1 MAPSG
6 LGATVARVYLRR
18 DSVSSLRRYFRVR
31 AGQNKRAGQGLICT
45 GLLLMAVVVWL
56 SAGIEAGSRAPNPI
70 YTVDSTGVL
79 ATYRTDGG
87 VDLSNPYFKS
97 MGTNGR
103 SCVTCHSAKD
113 AWTVAPPD
121 IQQRF
126 IRSQGTDPIFR
137 PVDGTICPSADIS
150 TLKAKRSAYK
160 LLLNK
165 GLFRISMPVPGGAEF
180 TITDIQDPYNCPETT
195 ASNPAEYRRPLPA
208 TNLAFDSAVMWD
220 GRETVA
226 GNVPGKSINLPASIA
241 SQAFDATMGHAQASV
256 PPTAEQIAA
265 IVAFEEANFTAQAA
279 DRGVGLLT
287 ARGAQG
293 GAETLSRQ
301 PFYVGINDALGGDP
315 TGAIFNPNVFTLYRA
330 WADSPSAHRQS
341 VARGEVLFNTY
352 PIAITGVRGLND
364 ALGQTTISGTCSTC
378 HDSPGVGNHSF
389 AVALAIGTTDY
400 PAPGLDISGLPV
412 YTVTCSNGT
421 TRQVTDLGRAMVTGK
436 CADVGKVKG
445 PNLRGLAGRAPY
457 FHNGGAATLRD
468 VVNFYDQH
476 FNLNLTEQQKE
487 DLIAFLQTL

>member
-1 MAPSG
+1 M
-6 LGATVARVYLRR
+6 
-18 DSVSSLRRYFRVR
+18 SSLLRFCRAR
-31 AGQNKRAGQGLICT
+31 AGQRRAGQSWFCV
-45 GLLLMAVVVWL
+45 GLLLLTVVVWL
-56 SAGIEAGSRAPNPI
+56 STGIEAGSRAPNPI
-70 YTVDSTGVL
+70 YTTDSTGVL

-87 VDLSNPYFKS
+87 VDLSNPYFQS
-97 MGTNGR
+97 LGTNGR

-126 IRSQGTDPIFR
+126 VVSRGADPIFR
-137 PVDGTICPSADIS
+137 PVDGAVCPSADVS
-150 TLKAKRSAYK
+150 TLRAKASAYK

-180 TITDIQDPYNCPETT
+180 SITAIQDPYNCAETT

-208 TNLAFDSAVMWD
+208 TNLTFDNAVMWD

-226 GNVPGKSINLPASIA
+226 GNVPGKSINLPASLA
-241 SQAFDATMGHAQASV
+241 SQAFDATMGHAQASN

-265 IVAFEEANFTAQAA
+265 IVAFEAANFTAQVA
-279 DRGVGLLT
+279 DVRAGRLT
-287 ARGAQG
+287 TNGAQG
-293 GAETLSRQ
+293 GPLTLSRQ
-301 PFYVGINDALGGDP
+301 PFYVGINDSLGGDP
-315 TGAIFNPNVFTLYRA
+315 TGATFNPNVFTLYQP
-330 WADSPSAHRQS
+330 WANSASAYRQS

-364 ALGQTTISGTCSTC
+364 ALGQPTISGSCSTC

-389 AVALAIGTTDY
+389 ATALAIGTTDY

-421 TRQVTDLGRAMVTGK
+421 TRQVTDLGRAMITGK

-445 PNLRGLAGRAPY
+445 PILRGLAGRAPY
-457 FHNGGAATLRD
+457 FHNGGAATLSD

-487 DLIAFLQTL
+487 DLVAFLQTL